1 MDRRPSPACG
11 THHLDPRRACRRLED
26 DQAPHPTQLQ
36 DHLRPVRLDQGQL
49 VVVERCFLRPGRP
62 GPAHPGQV
70 RYDRISEN
78 GDESEVTVSLARF
91 EADACRDM

>member
-1 MDRRPSPACG
+1 M
-11 THHLDPRRACRRLED
+11 
-26 DQAPHPTQLQ
+26 
-36 DHLRPVRLDQGQL
+36 
-49 VVVERCFLRPGRP
+49 VVERCFLRPGRP